1 MTVSPKPA
9 PNIILNNKILNIW
22 QAEVDALANTL
33 NVPFVAIARH
43 APPQLEI
50 ICANQ
55 SAMDSYSSGSYQT
68 CKNSYCEMVID
79 SGEAL
84 YVPDATKC
92 GWWDNTPALKDGMVA
107 YLGFPVF
114 IPDGTIFGTL
124 FIMDSKPNSFPD
136 ASEKLLLR
144 FKEQVE
150 SYLASQ
156 LRTPKSSDISDVIK
170 NPGRTLS
177 TLLGNLPGIVYR
189 CANDPQWTM
198 EYISGDCQNLTGYAN
213 EDIQNNRKLSYA
225 DLIHPDDQSQVWEN
239 VQKGLQQQEP
249 FKLEYRIISAKGHTK
264 WVGEQGRGIFSE
276 NGELQALEGFI
287 SEITEQKKLENE
299 LKEHRNHLDDSVRKR
314 TEELER
320 SNQLLKISENNL
332 KRSNRDLEKFAYLAS
347 HDLQEPLR
355 KIKNFGL
362 HIQKH
367 SENLDEKCSD
377 YFSRMIKASERMQSY
392 MNDLLQLSMVPNQ
405 PTNLNPTDF
414 NKVVQ
419 DVLVDLENEIK
430 NTRAKIQVEDLP
442 VLRADATQMKQ
453 LFLNILSNSLKFH
466 KEGVAPE
473 IKVKCLRSI
482 NNGREIIIED
492 NGIGINPENSERI
505 FRPFERLN
513 GRGQYEGTGIGLALC
528 QKIVSSYGWGIR
540 AEGGLE
546 RGTRILISLVPPQS
560 EN

>member
-1 MTVSPKPA
+1 MTVSPKSD
-9 PNIILNNKILNIW
+9 PNIILSNKILNIW
-22 QAEVDALANTL
+22 QAEVDVLANTL
-33 NVPFVAIARH
+33 NVPFAAIARH

-50 ICANQ
+50 ISANQ
-55 SAMDSYSSGSYQT
+55 SAMASYSSGSYQP

-84 YVPDATKC
+84 SVPDATRC

-124 FIMDSKPNSFPD
+124 FIMDNKPNSFSD
-136 ASEKLLLR
+136 ASKKLLLS

-150 SYLASQ
+150 SHLAS
-156 LRTPKSSDISDVIK
+156 LLSTPKSNHVSDVIK
-170 NPGRTLS
+170 NPSRTLM
-177 TLLGNLPGIVYR
+177 TLFGNLPGIVYR

-213 EDIQNNRKLSYA
+213 EDIENNRKLSYA
-225 DLIHPDDQSQVWEN
+225 DLIHPDDQSQVWEK

-264 WVGEQGRGIFSE
+264 WVGEQGRGVFSE

-287 SEITEQKKLENE
+287 SEITEQKILENE
-299 LKEHRNHLDDSVRKR
+299 LEEYRNHLDEKVWKR
-314 TEELER
+314 TQELEK
-320 SNQLLKISENNL
+320 SNQILKISENNL
-332 KRSNRDLEKFAYLAS
+332 KRSNRDLEKFAYIAS

-367 SENLDEKCSD
+367 SENLNEKCSD

-392 MNDLLQLSMVPNQ
+392 MNDLLQLSLVPNQ

-414 NKVVQ
+414 NKVMQ
-419 DVLVDLENEIK
+419 DVLVDLEDEIK
-430 NTRAKIQVEDLP
+430 NTRAKIQVENLP
-442 VLRADATQMKQ
+442 VMRADASQMKQ
-453 LFLNILSNSLKFH
+453 LFQNILSNSLKFH
-466 KEGVAPE
+466 KEGVVPE
-473 IKVKCLRSI
+473 ITVKCLRSI

-492 NGIGINPENSERI
+492 NGIGISPENSERI

-513 GRGQYEGTGIGLALC
+513 GRGQYEGTGMGLALC
-528 QKIVSSYGWGIR
+528 LKIVSSYGWGIR
-540 AEGGLE
+540 AEGNQKQ
-546 RGTRILISLVPPQS
+546 GTRILISLPQP